1 MRLNASRRSSPRCT
15 SAQPASTG
23 APSHLLELA
32 AAPETSIVAFRARP
46 AGCPP
51 SRLDGVNRAVPEAV
65 QTRGRAF
72 VTGTVFGGRETLR
85 ACILHPDTGPK
96 HLAILVTEVVE
107 AARALA
113 ANLR

>member
-46 AGCPP
+46 TGCPP
-51 SRLDGVNRAVPEAV
+51 ASLDELNR
-65 QTRGRAF
+65 
-72 VTGTVFGGRETLR
+72 TL
-85 ACILHPDTGPK
+85 P
-96 HLAILVTEVVE
+96 
-107 AARALA
+107 
-113 ANLR
+113 